1 MAKKKSVKKEETLI
15 ENIEKEVVS
24 FESKDIETVD
34 ELIEEIT
41 PIDMSEELEELKNE
55 IFNEEVV
62 KVEVKEEEEVK
73 EGPKKEEVKEET
85 IKNKITHTL
94 DRMFGFVWNGMEYD
108 N

>member
-15 ENIEKEVVS
+15 ENVEKEVVS

-41 PIDMSEELEELKNE
+41 PIDMTEELEELKNE
-55 IFNEEVV
+55 IFNEEV
-62 KVEVKEEEEVK
+62 KVEVKQEEVK
-73 EGPKKEEVKEET
+73 EEPKKEEVKEET

>member
-62 KVEVKEEEEVK
+62 KVDVKEEPKKEEVK
-73 EGPKKEEVKEET
+73 AEVKEET

>member
-1 MAKKKSVKKEETLI
+1 MSKKKSMKKEETLI

-24 FESKDIETVD
+24 FEDKDIETVE

-41 PIDMSEELEELKNE
+41 PIDMSKEIEEMKQE
-55 IFNEEVV
+55 IFNEEKVV
-62 KVEVKEEEEVK
+62 EEV
-73 EGPKKEEVKEET
+73 KEEVKETVVEEPKKET
-85 IKNKITHTL
+85 IKNKITHTI

>member
-15 ENIEKEVVS
+15 ENVEKEVVS

-62 KVEVKEEEEVK
+62 KVEVKEEPKKEEVK
-73 EGPKKEEVKEET
+73 AEVKEET